1 MKNLNYSEN
10 PDTGKSHYKP
20 ILEAARITSLNP
32 ELFNLTMSAKS
43 QPLLEA
49 VKAHIAENVDPMT
62 EEYYKHDCYCHL

>member
-32 ELFNLTMSAKS
+32 ELFNLTMSEKS
-43 QPLLEA
+43 HNLDS
-49 VKAHIAENVDPMT
+49 NGMR
-62 EEYYKHDCYCHL
+62 HDSMLKNLSSVPVIV